1 METFCKTKPFVENIN
16 FQRQRE
22 VCLRK
27 LDLQSIDLPIR
38 NTIIKLNKTEYCFT
52 LQSCFGHF
60 VHQFQTDIKNTEPL
74 PQTDRILT
82 VEYRIAYLALCIENN
97 RKGRALFDALA
108 EITKIDTAYIQF
120 GCADWF
126 WRQQVNSYVLQVEPE
141 RFKYADKIQIDYR
154 EALRIEEIRN
164 RFWNSLAEFAEARSL
179 K

>member
-1 METFCKTKPFVENIN
+1 MEIFCRVKPFSDNTD
-16 FQRQRE
+16 FHRQRE
-22 VCLRK
+22 KSLRK
-27 LDLQSIDLPIR
+27 LDIKSIDAPIR
-38 NTIIKLNKTEYCFT
+38 EIISAFSRTDFCFT
-52 LQSCFGHF
+52 MQSCYGHF